1 MDSKKQKRSYVVLI
15 MLTLLAAGALL
26 RVNQAAAQEALKQQV
41 LVDEARLTLKNFMD
55 DPNMDW
61 FRRHLNEVKGVL
73 IVPALYKGGFFLGGS
88 GGKGVLLVRDP
99 GTGEWSEPA
108 FYTLGAV
115 SFGIQFGGQK
125 AEVIMNVM
133 TRKGLESL
141 YSSSFK
147 LGGDATV
154 AAGPVGTGAQRDV
167 LADIISFVKGK
178 GAFVG
183 FSLEGAVV
191 KIDED
196 SNLAYYKKAV
206 KPTDIIVKKEVSNP
220 GSGKLRDDLKQASK

>member
-1 MDSKKQKRSYVVLI
+1 
-15 MLTLLAAGALL
+15 
-26 RVNQAAAQEALKQQV
+26 
-41 LVDEARLTLKNFMD
+41 
-55 DPNMDW
+55 
-61 FRRHLNEVKGVL
+61 
-73 IVPALYKGGFFLGGS
+73 
-88 GGKGVLLVRDP
+88 VRDP

>member
-1 MDSKKQKRSYVVLI
+1 